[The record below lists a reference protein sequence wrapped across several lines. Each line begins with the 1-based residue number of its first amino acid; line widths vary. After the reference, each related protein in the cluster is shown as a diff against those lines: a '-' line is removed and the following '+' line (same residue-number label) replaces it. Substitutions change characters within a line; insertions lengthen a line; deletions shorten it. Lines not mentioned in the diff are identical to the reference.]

1 MEHLK
6 RWKTSDCGDSKPLC
20 KLGFGVSSLTH
31 PQGGSHI
38 VRNRRMKVN
47 LPSGKLEFKNYFLNY
62 QFIVYMYYEMLN
74 ITPDYEINLVKIL
87 LHN

>member
-1 MEHLK
+1 
-6 RWKTSDCGDSKPLC
+6 
-20 KLGFGVSSLTH
+20 
-31 PQGGSHI
+31 
-38 VRNRRMKVN
+38 MKVK